1 MKQINK
7 RQARKLYGQGKT
19 FWMTACNMRP
29 EAGVLING
37 DPAHTYGTDF
47 DKLYYAFCF
56 YNCNAECGRYPRF
69 YVEG

>member
-1 MKQINK
+1 MQQINK
-7 RQARKLYGQGKT
+7 RQARKLFNEGKS

-29 EAGVLING
+29 EAGILING
-37 DPAHTYGTDF
+37 DPAHTYPDF
-47 DKLYYAFCF
+47 DRLYYAFGF